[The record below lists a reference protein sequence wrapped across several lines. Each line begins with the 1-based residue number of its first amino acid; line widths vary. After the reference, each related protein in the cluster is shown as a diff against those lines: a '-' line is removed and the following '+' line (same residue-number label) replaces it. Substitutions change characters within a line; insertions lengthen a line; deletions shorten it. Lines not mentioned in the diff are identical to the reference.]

1 MKRFLLSLVAVMM
14 AFVAPYAQVV
24 TPGTSAYPDYNGEA
38 YTVNGAT
45 AVKAGTSKAAGT
57 INVTVP
63 AGTKVISFDAVA
75 WKGSTNAVLQILQ
88 GETEVGTCTLV
99 ADDGITGNGPAFT
112 ITATETAGS
121 VALNP
126 APEVETTYTFTCAK
140 RFMLYNVAIVDV
152 DAIAEEV
159 YTAYEATMAKFTEL
173 TNTLNTY
180 SEAVQEQYIPAAQ
193 AIADVLGVIYANF
206 ESSYEDK
213 TIVSKAEGLKS
224 DIAAAADDIAALASA
239 AAMAE
244 EESKPAPIDCTD
256 KIVNPSF
263 EQDFTGWTKVQEGST
278 KMKTSEGNGNKSLTG
293 NNTPFELAQTI
304 EGLEPGVYTLKFQA
318 FGRMKSNEDSWADYL
333 AGTVS
338 SETNVF
344 IYANDAQKEAMNIV
358 YGAVSVKNY
367 ANNWTTVKDAEG
379 NELYLLGNSGSASD
393 AFSQGKYEDELT
405 GIIVGEDGK
414 LTIGIKKTSD
424 RGSETH
430 YNYYGGADN
439 FRLYKVAE
447 LPLMDRDLTK
457 DMFCNWDSYE
467 ANANV
472 VATGVGAC
480 DFGTSTGLPYG
491 DGNVSGANYADLT
504 GYEVLTLT
512 VTEGT
517 PRLLLNRQGM
527 TNSGAYIEINNANS
541 EYVIAVKD
549 GVWYINIAKIT
560 EAAGYA
566 HLNCI
571 KGANWANTTI
581 TEAKLYVEN
590 PLEKEEWMATLLN
603 EIEMSTAW
611 LEGYT
616 TTEMNDVDLEDALS
630 AAQAVYDNASSTTAQ
645 IEEAA
650 VALYNAMGTWSEN
663 AAEYYM
669 SFLED
674 AIETAES
681 IANPSEELAAALK
694 AAKELDE
701 EADFADI
708 KDAYV
713 DLQTAIDAQP
723 AENPFAVTPAEGTI
737 ESLSTI
743 SISMKDGSML
753 VASAQDGA
761 NITLYGADH
770 TTVATWDAEALSA
783 ITPDFDEE
791 YNPIGLTLTLPEA
804 VTAAGNYTLVID
816 AGVFYDE
823 NYDATAA
830 ASFSWT
836 VEAAAE
842 PIAIASANLNAK
854 GGKITFTGDIAF
866 PNEEYDRTWDVV
878 NAATKEVVTT
888 AKAEYDWDDYK
899 VAVLTFATELAAG
912 NYEVHIPAGDIIHND
927 GTLANNVDTYYAF
940 TVESAPATW
949 TKDAYVVPIDGW
961 TGFYESALG
970 QKVTASASSNGVV
983 LTDAA
988 GNTIELEADA
998 EGKVTSMKANGTAVD
1013 INNGGYAYFNLGDSY
1028 CMFVYPYY
1036 DCYASA
1042 DEANGYVTLSAYF
1055 YDDDNPNGV
1064 WGYVDF
1070 EWYDGIEKDV
1080 EELLKPEADPNWV
1093 EIAQTQSPDCGDG
1106 AERAT
1111 VVEGNGYTEYT
1122 TTANISVIIKI
1133 LDVDVA
1139 GCDSIKIVF
1148 AEPIPSN
1155 ILASFAA
1162 KNSTA
1167 NFALTEGITEY
1178 VIALDDSNC
1187 SVADD
1192 VLGQI
1197 TLLTLWN
1204 GGKTVKIAGVYKH
1217 LADTETAISNVQVA
1231 PVKNGKF
1238 LQNGKI
1244 VIVKNGKTYNTAGQ
1258 LVK

>member
-193 AIADVLGVIYANF
+193 AIADVLGVIYASF
-206 ESSYEDK
+206 ESAYEDY

-278 KMKTSEGNGNKSLTG
+278 PMKTSSGNGNKSLTG

-424 RGSETH
+424 RGSENH

-504 GYEVLTLT
+504 GYEVLALT

-804 VTAAGNYTLVID
+804 VTAAGNYSLVID

-940 TVESAPATW
+940 TVEESEPQESVLIATFKA
-949 TKDAYVVPIDGW
+949 TPYEG
-961 TGFYESALG
+961 YES
-970 QKVTASASSNGVV
+970 
-983 LTDAA
+983 
-988 GNTIELEADA
+988 
-998 EGKVTSMKANGTAVD
+998 
-1013 INNGGYAYFNLGDSY
+1013 F
-1028 CMFVYPYY
+1028 C
-1036 DCYASA
+1036 
-1042 DEANGYVTLSAYF
+1042 
-1055 YDDDNPNGV
+1055 DNAI
-1064 WGYVDF
+1064 F
-1070 EWYDGIEKDV
+1070 EEWSDKIVIKSYDGIEGNDLTITWDETSYNAINGEASPWV
-1080 EELLKPEADPNWV
+1080 YMDNATLPYYGAYLYTGNSTGGNWTAEDGGAFWIGGYFYENYEAAGTWSYMYWNLTPEKPEADPNWV

-1148 AEPIPSN
+1148 AEPIPSK

-1167 NFALTEGITEY
+1167 NFELTEGITEY